1 MFHSTQSGFD
11 CVIVGAGISGIL
23 TAARLHQATPSRKIL
38 LVEKESHIGGR
49 ITARSL
55 HQRLFPIFGVTAP
68 LFQFVNQTLRL
79 DPENPDLESFIPLP
93 QEEEVGFF
101 CGGDLYR
108 LSRKRLLHESVL
120 KMLAGPQV
128 ARQWDEL
135 QTLWQPVEKEVTEG
149 ESAPAGSK
157 KKLNEKNR
165 AHQALHVLFQLAD
178 SASIWGLAEE
188 TWPARAQ
195 ALCEIRIRG
204 NWEPALQ
211 QLLPAEGGSLQVSPN
226 THVLGAKRKD
236 GKWILSTNH
245 GPIESQGLIVA
256 QSPWQALEWLDR
268 DEFPST
274 LFQRASKT
282 QPVSTVLLS
291 EKITRMDSS
300 LPSLLFIP
308 AQAAS
313 VVSSETELVF
323 YTHIEYETSLDAPS
337 VVKAIRRL
345 RRAREKVRQ
354 KFPNLLSE
362 GEYVA
367 LRTIGSTAPHRLA
380 EKRICEKIK
389 ETVFPKQSLAFCGDA
404 YGDADNPDENLIRSV
419 LAAVALQ
426 ATPLS
431 F

>member
-1 MFHSTQSGFD
+1 MFHSIQSGFD

-23 TAARLHQATPSRKIL
+23 TAARLHQANPSCKIL

-49 ITARSL
+49 VTACSIHPR
-55 HQRLFPIFGVTAP
+55 HFPIFGTTPP

-79 DPENPDLESFIPLP
+79 DPENPDLESFIPFP
-93 QEEEVGFF
+93 AEEEVGFF
-101 CGGDLYR
+101 CGGELYH
-108 LSRKRLLHESVL
+108 LSRSRLLHESVV

-135 QTLWQPVEKEVTEG
+135 QTWWQPSVQTTPEG
-149 ESAPAGSK
+149 GAPQTGSNK
-157 KKLNEKNR
+157 KKPNEKNR

-195 ALCEIRIRG
+195 ALCERRIRG
-204 NWEPALQ
+204 NWEPALR
-211 QLLPAEGGSLQVSPN
+211 QLLPENASTLQVE
-226 THVLGAKRKD
+226 TDFQVIHAGRKE
-236 GKWILSTNH
+236 GKWQLSTNH

-268 DEFPST
+268 DEFPSI

-291 EKITRMDSS
+291 EKLTDLDPE
-300 LPSLLFIP
+300 LPALLFVP
-308 AQAAS
+308 AQAAMM
-313 VVSSETELVF
+313 VTSEAELTF

-354 KFPNLLSE
+354 KFPTLTSQ

-367 LRTIGSTAPHRLA
+367 LRSITSTAPHRVV

-389 ETVFPKQSLAFCGDA
+389 ETVFPKQALAFCGDA
-404 YGDADNPDENLIRSV
+404 YGDANNPDENLIRSV
-419 LAAVALQ
+419 LSAVEG
-426 ATPLS
+426 
-431 F
+431 FR

>member
-23 TAARLHQATPSRKIL
+23 TAARLHQANPSCKIL

-49 ITARSL
+49 VTARSM
-55 HQRLFPIFGVTAP
+55 HPRLFPLFGVTPP

-79 DPENPDLESFIPLP
+79 DPENPDLESFLPLP
-93 QEEEVGFF
+93 QDEEVGIF
-101 CGGDLYR
+101 CGGELYR
-108 LSRKRLLHESVL
+108 ISRKRLLQESVL

-128 ARQWDEL
+128 ARQWEEL
-135 QTLWQPVEKEVTEG
+135 QTLWQPLQTVTPEG
-149 ESAPAGSK
+149 EAASASPR

-178 SASIWGLAEE
+178 SASIWGLTEE

-195 ALCEIRIRG
+195 ALCELRIRG
-204 NWEPALQ
+204 NWEPALR
-211 QLLPAEGGSLQVSPN
+211 QLLPTESETVQVDTDRQVLRAVRKGGMWQIETSK
-226 THVLGAKRKD
+226 GM
-236 GKWILSTNH
+236 
-245 GPIESQGLIVA
+245 IESQKLVVA

-268 DEFPST
+268 DEFPSL

-291 EKITRMDSS
+291 EKLTHTDGCV
-300 LPSLLFIP
+300 PDLLFLP
-308 AQAAS
+308 AQAS
-313 VVSSETELVF
+313 TMIRSETELTF

-354 KFPNLLSE
+354 KFPTLVSE

-367 LRTIGSTAPHRLA
+367 LRTIASTAPHRIV

-389 ETVFPKQSLAFCGDA
+389 ETIFPKQSLAFCGDA
-404 YGDADNPDENLIRSV
+404 YGDADNPDENIIRSI
-419 LAAVALQ
+419 LAAVE
-426 ATPLS
+426 T
-431 F
+431 FR